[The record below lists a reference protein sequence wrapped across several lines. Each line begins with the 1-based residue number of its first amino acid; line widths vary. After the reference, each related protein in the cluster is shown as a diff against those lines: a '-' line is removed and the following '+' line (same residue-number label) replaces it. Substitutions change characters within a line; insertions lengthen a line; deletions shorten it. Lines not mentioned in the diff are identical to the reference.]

1 MNHQNQ
7 EKWIDK
13 SDSFNDTKGIKIKK
27 KKNKERLNKYEVSL

>member
-27 KKNKERLNKYEVSL
+27 NNKERLNKYEVSL